1 MSWLDTTL
9 AVLVKD
15 LRTEARARSAV
26 GSVLLFSVV
35 TLTAVSYSLG
45 GFAIDADIQASMLW
59 IVLLFAALAGLSRG
73 FVSET
78 ESGTVLALRLAA
90 PPTSVYLGKF
100 LFNLLLLGVLDL
112 ILIPLFQ
119 ILLPVASANWGLLM
133 IGLVLGSIGLAAST
147 TLIAAIVAQ
156 AGVKGT
162 LFTVLAFPVL
172 VPVLVAGIGATRK
185 AFASEPVAA
194 AMPEIQ
200 LLVSYAGVMLAASL
214 LLFDHVWKD

>member
-1 MSWLDTTL
+1 LSWLDTTL

-100 LFNLLLLGVLDL
+100 LFNLFLLGVLDL

>member
-26 GSVLLFSVV
+26 GAVLLFSVV
-35 TLTAVSYSLG
+35 TLTAVSYSIG

-59 IVLLFAALAGLSRG
+59 VVLLFAALAGLSRG

-100 LFNLLLLGVLDL
+100 LFNLFLLGVLDI

-185 AFASEPVAA
+185 AFASEPVGA

-200 LLVSYAGVMLAASL
+200 LLVSYAGVMLTVSL